1 MLLCF
6 SSFIDAA
13 TYRAA
18 VTDVEQ
24 VLCDWLVGPKET
36 SPDIEQFSFPV
47 YVKNR
52 ERVLT
57 LVNRAYSDCFSYREL
72 PIGKHCDNI
81 LHESVAKVSAH
92 SDSILFDGYSRLELE
107 HAVLG
112 PDNHRYL
119 VRTYKVDVSGYRY
132 EPYAILGVS
141 IPLRVLGE
149 SNENPLGIE
158 DLFAV
163 YAGLDRDDKRICTMY
178 ALGETTRA
186 IAEELGK
193 SAKTIENHR
202 CKIMNQLG
210 LSKPVEIIRL
220 LVRFEERGY
229 LTEFTDG
236 IR

>member
-6 SSFIDAA
+6 NSFIDPV
-13 TYRAA
+13 TYRSA
-18 VTDVEQ
+18 VEQ
-24 VLCDWLVGPKET
+24 VEHVLCDWLVGSKDS
-36 SPDIEQFSFPV
+36 SPDIEQFMFPI

-57 LVNRAYSDCFSYREL
+57 LVNRAYSGCFSHREL

-92 SDSILFDGYSRLELE
+92 SDSILFDGYSRLEFE
-107 HAVLG
+107 HAMLG
-112 PDNHRYL
+112 PDDRRYL
-119 VRTYKVDVSGYRY
+119 VRTYKLDVSGYRY

-149 SNENPLGIE
+149 STENPLGIE
-158 DLFAV
+158 ELFRV
-163 YAGLDRDDKRICTMY
+163 YADLDRDDKRICTMY

-193 SAKTIENHR
+193 SPKTIENHR
-202 CKIMNQLG
+202 CKIMSQLG

-220 LVRFEERGY
+220 LVRFEERGF
-229 LTEFTDG
+229 LSEFTDG
-236 IR
+236 IH